1 MQKAGKML
9 KNKVFITAVAISL
22 MMAIVY
28 NISYFT
34 DRKKARSHK
43 QRSPSAKAVLSSLP
57 VDDER
62 RMAAKDTP
70 LDTFIATSSEVVDK
84 AKLIALENKPWG
96 RNPFLTLEEEL
107 ALQTMHLKGNEGK
120 GGKVTTINGILIGQN
135 QRVAIMDHA
144 IVTEGDWVGV
154 EQVVKIE
161 KTKAILA
168 VGKKRRAVIMD
179 EPSIT
184 IAVEEIKDS
193 EEEDET

>member
-1 MQKAGKML
+1 MHREGKML
-9 KNKVFITAVAISL
+9 KNKVFITAVGISL
-22 MMAIVY
+22 IIAIIY

-34 DRKKARSHK
+34 NTKKARSHK
-43 QRSPSAKAVLSSLP
+43 QNSPSVNTVP
-57 VDDER
+57 IDDER
-62 RMAAKDTP
+62 RKAAKDTP
-70 LDTFIATSSEVVDK
+70 LDAFIAASSKVVDK

-107 ALQTMHLKGNEGK
+107 ALQTMHLKENEGK
-120 GGKVTTINGILIGQN
+120 GEKVTTINGILIGQN
-135 QRVAIMDHA
+135 QRVAIMDHT

-184 IAVEEIKDS
+184 IAVDENKDS